1 MNDTIVAISTTMGVG
16 AISRIR
22 LSGKDAISIVN
33 QCFKGKNLE
42 EVPTHT
48 INYGHIYDGEELIDE
63 VLVSVMRGPRS
74 FTAEDVVEVN
84 SHGGIITT
92 NRILET
98 MLNNGARLA
107 EPGEFTK
114 RAFLNGRIDLVKS
127 EAVMDLIESKS
138 DEARK
143 MALSQ
148 LGGTTSTLITNFR
161 NTLKQLLSSIEV
173 NIDYPEYYDIEVMT
187 VEKIKEQVSIMKKEL
202 QELVKSSENTATI
215 KNGIKTVILGK
226 PNVGKSSILNKLL
239 EQDKAI
245 VTDIAG
251 TTRDIVEGEIYLDG
265 VLLNIIDTAGIRE
278 TDDVVERIGVE
289 KSLSMIN
296 DADLIIVVL
305 NSNEELSDEDKEILE
320 KTKDKTRIIVLNKND
335 LDKKLVIPT
344 DLKNVVETNTNDLDG
359 ITSLKK
365 KIKELF
371 NLEQIATKDYTYL
384 ANSRQISLAKQAY
397 KNLLDAEQAIKDDQ
411 PVDMIEIDLK
421 ECFDTLGEIIGA
433 TYSEEII
440 DNLFENFC
448 VGK

>member
-16 AISRIR
+16 AISIIR
-22 LSGKDAISIVN
+22 LSGKEAISIVN
-33 QCFKGKNLE
+33 SCFKGKDLE
-42 EVPTHT
+42 KVETHT
-48 INYGHIYDGEELIDE
+48 INYGHIYDGDELIDE
-63 VLVSVMRGPRS
+63 VLVSIMRGPRS
-74 FTAEDVVEVN
+74 FTAEDIAEIN
-84 SHGGIITT
+84 CHGGIITT

-143 MALSQ
+143 IALSQ
-148 LGGTTSTLITNFR
+148 LGGKTSTLIAEFR
-161 NTLKQLLSSIEV
+161 EILKQLLSSIEV

-187 VEKIKEQVSIMKKEL
+187 VQKIKEQVSKMKIQLEN
-202 QELVKSSENTATI
+202 LVKESENTVTI
-215 KNGIKTVILGK
+215 KNGIKTVIIGK

-265 VLLNIIDTAGIRE
+265 VLLNIIDTAGIRNTE
-278 TDDVVERIGVE
+278 DIVEKIGVE
-289 KSLSMIN
+289 KSISMIEE
-296 DADLIIVVL
+296 ADLVIVVL
-305 NSNEELSDEDKEILE
+305 NSNEKLSEEDKEILE

-335 LDKKLVIPT
+335 LSRNLVLPI
-344 DLKNVVETNTNDLDG
+344 DLKNVVETNTNDIFG
-359 ITSLKK
+359 IKSLKD

-384 ANSRQISLAKQAY
+384 TNSRQISLAKQAY
-397 KNLLDAEQAIKDDQ
+397 KNLLDAEKAIELDQ
-411 PVDMIEIDLK
+411 PIDMIEIDLK